1 MVDWLDPTTW
11 QVGVKTAA
19 SIVSLGERL
28 RKLMTRKGGGSKS
41 GGVNTTELSDS
52 LAKVLKDML
61 DLMLQASH
69 NEQRIVEG
77 ISEILKDLNHRIGV
91 LERAALQKKPRK
103 SASARRKP
111 VKRKRR
117 T

>member
-69 NEQRIVEG
+69 NEQRIVKDDAQAVTNLLL
-77 ISEILKDLNHRIGV
+77 ILILVTLVVGLIRHW
-91 LERAALQKKPRK
+91 
-103 SASARRKP
+103 
-111 VKRKRR
+111 
-117 T
+117 

>member
-1 MVDWLDPTTW
+1 MVDWLDPQTW

-28 RKLMTRKGGGSKS
+28 RKLIARKGGGSKS
-41 GGVNTTELSDS
+41 EGVNTTELSDN
-52 LAKVLKDML
+52 LAKVVKDML
-61 DLMLQASH
+61 DLMQKLNHDTAQTFT
-69 NEQRIVEG
+69 G
-77 ISEILKDLNHRIGV
+77 ILDVMRGLNHRIGV
-91 LERAALQKKPRK
+91 LERAAKKKPRK
-103 SASARRKP
+103 PVRRKP